1 MSERSWQ
8 SELPRF
14 RAMSQIEQ
22 LIWLSQL
29 LHLISMFARDTYEAG
44 TDGVSK
50 PSDLR
55 RFNELI
61 HRVATFQKKVSTGSA
76 QGMPDEDVFEL
87 LDRELS
93 ALDVAADEVL
103 RRLP

>member
-1 MSERSWQ
+1 MSKRSWQ
-8 SELPRF
+8 SELSRF
-14 RAMSQIEQ
+14 RAMSQIDQ

-29 LHLISMFARDTYEAG
+29 LHLISMFARDTYQVG

-50 PSDLR
+50 PNNLR

-61 HRVATFQKKVSTGSA
+61 HRLATFQKKIATASE

-93 ALDVAADEVL
+93 ALGVAADEVL